1 MRSFLKELMVFFSQ
15 ALLTF
20 NKDSNLT
27 FHKLLLIQSILDSLM
42 KTTGLNLNLS
52 PECPGTNSAVTVWN
66 TPVFHKHKSVKASSP
81 LLKNPVGVHMLCLLV
96 VFSFFKNNMYK
107 QSKKN
112 SVNGLRIVSD

>member
-20 NKDSNLT
+20 NEDSNLT

-52 PECPGTNSAVTVWN
+52 PEYLESPGTNSAVIVWN

-81 LLKNPVGVHMLCLLV
+81 LLKKTCKGSHV
-96 VFSFFKNNMYK
+96 VSISSFQLF
-107 QSKKN
+107 
-112 SVNGLRIVSD
+112 